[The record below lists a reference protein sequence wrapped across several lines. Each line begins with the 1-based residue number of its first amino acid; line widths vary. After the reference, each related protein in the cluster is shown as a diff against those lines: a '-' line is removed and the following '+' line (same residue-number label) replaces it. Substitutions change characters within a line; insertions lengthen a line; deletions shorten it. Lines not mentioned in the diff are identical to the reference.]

1 MAGFHLR
8 SALSAKRALSSGLRI
23 VDLKAAVLT
32 TMELDG
38 TCVCK
43 HARVCI
49 CFLCLYVFMFFCS
62 YVLLICRLTRL
73 ILCRDKFLVRANNTD
88 HIRKTHEIVGILGR
102 RLRHKKNAQKQTW
115 ETKAV
120 FLARCGELKQKAFFL
135 NNVLAM
141 ATFWV
146 SLVASA
152 FHQFANRSSTP
163 WIGLG
168 LLLWLWLESAMAV
181 SLSPSAS
188 PCHQFTSRSSTLW
201 IGLGLLLWLW
211 LESAMAVS
219 LSLAASLLSHQLTTR
234 SSTLWIWLGLWTRA

>member
-1 MAGFHLR
+1 MGP
-8 SALSAKRALSSGLRI
+8 
-23 VDLKAAVLT
+23 
-32 TMELDG
+32 
-38 TCVCK
+38 VCK

-62 YVLLICRLTRL
+62 DVLLICRLTRL

-88 HIRKTHEIVGILGR
+88 QIRKTHEIVGILGR
-102 RLRHKKNAQKQTW
+102 RLRHKKNVQKQTW

-146 SLVASA
+146 WLVASPS
-152 FHQFANRSSTP
+152 HQFAN
-163 WIGLG
+163 
-168 LLLWLWLESAMAV
+168 
-181 SLSPSAS
+181 
-188 PCHQFTSRSSTLW
+188 RSSTLW

-219 LSLAASLLSHQLTTR
+219 LSPAASPFHQFSNRSSTLGIGLGLLLWLWLESAMAVSLSLAASPSHQLTKR
-234 SSTLWIWLGLWTRA
+234 SSTLWIWLGLLTRA

>member
-1 MAGFHLR
+1 MWSLAFVFFVFFAPFFLFLVLLCMAGFHLR
-8 SALSAKRALSSGLRI
+8 SALSDKRSLSSRLRI

-181 SLSPSAS
+181 SLS
-188 PCHQFTSRSSTLW
+188 
-201 IGLGLLLWLW
+201 
-211 LESAMAVS
+211 
-219 LSLAASLLSHQLTTR
+219 LAASLLSHQLTKR